1 MHAIL
6 IRRDLQKPTQV
17 SRLTVDESVWQ
28 YMKEHLGYN
37 DEEMKRFRANPRNTA
52 VLEKGPVLLNKTIV
66 AEVVESKNCNSK
78 HQVGDRFVFDGAGNL
93 LTRKNPKRICIF
105 ALAPLF
111 PIICAIDEL
120 IYAGVDP
127 NEIRFNRTGCFD
139 VGLECG
145 GWGHIVMEVK
155 VEDRKK

>member
-1 MHAIL
+1 
-6 IRRDLQKPTQV
+6 
-17 SRLTVDESVWQ
+17 
-28 YMKEHLGYN
+28 MKEHLGYN

-52 VLEKGPVLLNKTIV
+52 VLEKGQVLLNKTIV

-93 LTRKNPKRICIF
+93 LTRKNPERICIF
-105 ALAPLF
+105 ALAHLF
-111 PIICAIDEL
+111 PIIHAIDEL
-120 IYAGVDP
+120 IYAGIDP

-145 GWGHIVMEVK
+145 GWGHIVMKVK
-155 VEDRKK
+155 VEDRKR